1 MIKPRTI
8 FDLIEPY
15 LHSPE
20 AIVITGMRRTGK
32 TTLLN
37 WAYEQINSQNKIFLD
52 LENPLNRKYFEEENY
67 ERIKGTFEL
76 LGIDFGQ
83 RPFVFLDE
91 IQFVKNIPSIVKYF
105 IDHYGIKF
113 FLTGSASFYLKNLF
127 TEPLA
132 GRKYVFEIYPLT
144 FGEFLVFKD
153 VKINVPQRSGLSKAI
168 YETLSP
174 LYEEYL
180 LFGGFPGVV
189 LKTSKDEKLRALD
202 DIFSS
207 FFQLEVLHLGDFKRN
222 EAIRDLILL
231 LAQRIGTKLDI
242 KRLSK
247 ELGVSWST
255 LKEYI
260 SFLEGTYFIGLI
272 RPFSRGRDT
281 EIRKAPKVYLC
292 DCGLANHLVKLE
304 IGPIFENCVFQN
316 LRVRGNLN
324 YYQKKTGVE
333 IDFILNKEVA
343 YEAKVRPYDSDVR
356 KLKRMAKELGLQE
369 YTIVS
374 KEYCDIEN
382 TIFGFQL

>member
-1 MIKPRTI
+1 M
-8 FDLIEPY
+8 
-15 LHSPE
+15 
-20 AIVITGMRRTGK
+20 
-32 TTLLN
+32 
-37 WAYEQINSQNKIFLD
+37 
-52 LENPLNRKYFEEENY
+52 
-67 ERIKGTFEL
+67 
-76 LGIDFGQ
+76 
-83 RPFVFLDE
+83 
-91 IQFVKNIPSIVKYF
+91 
-105 IDHYGIKF
+105 
-113 FLTGSASFYLKNLF
+113 
-127 TEPLA
+127 
-132 GRKYVFEIYPLT
+132 
-144 FGEFLVFKD
+144 
-153 VKINVPQRSGLSKAI
+153 
-168 YETLSP
+168 
-174 LYEEYL
+174 
-180 LFGGFPGVV
+180 V